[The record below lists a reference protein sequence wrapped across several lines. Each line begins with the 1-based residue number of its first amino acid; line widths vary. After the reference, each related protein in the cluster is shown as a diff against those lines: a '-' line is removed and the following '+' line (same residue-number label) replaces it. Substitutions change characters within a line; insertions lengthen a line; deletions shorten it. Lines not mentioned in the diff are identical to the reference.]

1 MAIQY
6 LRPRRF
12 CNEWI
17 VRESRALQHH
27 AGCDAVG
34 RCCCQMEQPA
44 PGPDVEA
51 AAAPTTVT
59 EVFALSSE
67 QLFDFDQATLR
78 SEAAFTLSTMVEK
91 YRGNA
96 RLRSITVTGHT
107 DSVGADTYN
116 QSLSQRRADSVRNYL
131 VERGVDGSKISA
143 VDKGESSP
151 TRFQRYRAGPS
162 AQPTCRALCR
172 TRARGHPL
180 GRCQSELDRLGAW
193 PVKRSGTS
201 RQDLP
206 ESGCRV
212 TDMRCHRGG
221 MQVYWARIP
230 GFFRKCRL
238 PPNARPNMLPPTS

>member
-1 MAIQY
+1 MSGLSGKA
-6 LRPRRF
+6 
-12 CNEWI
+12 
-17 VRESRALQHH
+17 ALCSTMLVVTLL
-27 AGCDAVG
+27 GG
-34 RCCCQMEQPA
+34 CCCQMEQPA
-44 PGPDVEA
+44 PGPDVA

-143 VDKGESSP
+143 VGKGESSP
-151 TRFQRYRAGPS
+151 TASNDTVQGRQLNRRVELS
-162 AQPTCRALCR
+162 AELEHEV
-172 TRARGHPL
+172 TRSADANPNWIVSAP
-180 GRCQSELDRLGAW
+180 GR
-193 PVKRSGTS
+193 
-201 RQDLP
+201 
-206 ESGCRV
+206 
-212 TDMRCHRGG
+212 
-221 MQVYWARIP
+221 
-230 GFFRKCRL
+230 
-238 PPNARPNMLPPTS
+238 